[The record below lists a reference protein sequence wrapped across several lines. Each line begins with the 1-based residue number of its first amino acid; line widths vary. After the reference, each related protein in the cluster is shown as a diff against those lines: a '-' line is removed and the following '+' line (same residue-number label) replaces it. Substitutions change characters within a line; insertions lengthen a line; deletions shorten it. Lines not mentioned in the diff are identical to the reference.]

1 MVCAQLILGPRLCWS
16 CAAVK
21 VESVCACKHCL
32 QLKPKDVMS
41 AKDKKKNGTSFA
53 LVLLYILHTKMSV

>member
-1 MVCAQLILGPRLCWS
+1 M
-16 CAAVK
+16 K

>member
-1 MVCAQLILGPRLCWS
+1 M
-16 CAAVK
+16 K

-41 AKDKKKNGTSFA
+41 AKDKKKRDIICISVT
-53 LVLLYILHTKMSV
+53 LHLAYQDVSVKMCNKAIYSVT